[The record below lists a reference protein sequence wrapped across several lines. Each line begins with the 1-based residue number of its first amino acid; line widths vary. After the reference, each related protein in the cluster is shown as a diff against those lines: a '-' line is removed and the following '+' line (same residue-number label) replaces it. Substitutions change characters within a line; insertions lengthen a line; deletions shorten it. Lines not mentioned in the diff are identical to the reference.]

1 MIADVV
7 VGAGL
12 LLGALMVVSAC
23 WVWIKHQRFGTAGAV
38 LCLSGVV
45 LVGLSVYGRVSFKVG
60 GIEAELEAKVEK
72 IAQRTEL
79 ASEGVLEL
87 ADQVNV
93 SQRQFVALA
102 EALEGGEPVSRI
114 RLEAIAAP
122 IEQDV
127 ERQPEAL
134 RDLTILRERGE
145 LAIDPGRRAFGREVQ
160 RERPGPG

>member
-1 MIADVV
+1 MMGDAVV
-7 VGAGL
+7 VAGL

-23 WVWIKHQRFGTAGAV
+23 WVWIRHQKFGTAGAV

-45 LVGLSVYGRVSFKVG
+45 LVGLSVYSRVSFKVG

-87 ADQVNV
+87 ADQVNA

-102 EALEGGEPVSRI
+102 DALEEGEPVSRT
-114 RLEAIAAP
+114 RLEEIAAP
-122 IEQDV
+122 VEQDV
-127 ERQPEAL
+127 ERRPEAL

-145 LAIDPGRRAFGREVQ
+145 LAIDPARPALGREVQ

>member
-1 MIADVV
+1 
-7 VGAGL
+7 
-12 LLGALMVVSAC
+12 
-23 WVWIKHQRFGTAGAV
+23 V

-60 GIEAELEAKVEK
+60 GVEAELEAKVEK

-87 ADQVNV
+87 ADQVNA

-102 EALEGGEPVSRI
+102 EALEGAEPVSRT
-114 RLEAIAAP
+114 RLEEIAAP
-122 IEQDV
+122 VAQDV

-145 LAIDPGRRAFGREVQ
+145 LAIDPGRPVFGREVQ